1 MSNMTEMLLFAIC
14 DYSLFLRLIYTQLHL
29 MQQQTLNYISAALTK
44 VIDLVERRDLLLS
57 WPREV
62 LVSAQNLP
70 VQFWLTH

>member
-14 DYSLFLRLIYTQLHL
+14 DYSLFLRLIHTQLHL
-29 MQQQTLNYISAALTK
+29 TQQQTLNDISAALTK

-62 LVSAQNLP
+62 SVSAQNLP